1 MKSKYWLTGWFLSV
15 GITLGGIAFLVYSV
29 DPYMHYHRPNTEKYF
44 YILNHQRMQNDGITK
59 HFDYDAVITGTSMTE
74 NFKNSELD
82 ELFDVKSIKVTYSGG
97 SYKEINDNLIVAFQT
112 HPHLKVIVRGL
123 DIGYF
128 INNKDRMRGD
138 LGTYPTHLYNSN
150 PFDDVFYLFNKDVIF
165 SRAYKMIKDTK
176 EKDFKPGITP
186 FDTYSRWQD
195 RRAFGVKSIFH
206 KGFKIQ
212 KPKSIRHLTE
222 QEKKTI
228 YENVTQNVTSLADQH
243 PEDTF
248 YYFFTPYSIA
258 WWLDN
263 RNNGTIYRQLEAEQ
277 YVIELILEHPNIRLF
292 SFDNRTD
299 IITNL
304 NHYKDAPHY
313 GEWVNSFILR
323 AMRDDKYRLTK
334 KNYREYLAQKEK
346 FLTTFDYASLTGQ
359 EDYEC
364 DDYAGALLNREITGA
379 VPLNLWRN
387 PGAVTDMAHA
397 TIIADDADRPILLCE
412 SEANPSGAAV
422 KISFAGLKMKIEDM
436 TGYRYLIFNGKRI
449 RGDGVPVV
457 TLCKEDGTILAKFSP
472 DKKKID
478 DKEHT
483 YSLRIPPLQGPAI
496 LSFDAAPV
504 QGKGKAFAYQFIA
517 PTLY

>member
-15 GITLGGIAFLVYSV
+15 GITLGGITFLVYSV

-44 YILNHQRMQNDGITK
+44 YILDHQRMQNDGITK

-82 ELFDVKSIKVTYSGG
+82 ELFGVKSIKVTYSGG

-112 HPHLKVIVRGL
+112 HPNLKVIVRGL

-138 LGTYPTHLYNSN
+138 LGTYPTHLYNNN

-165 SRAYKMIKDTK
+165 SRAYKMIKYTK

-186 FDTYSRWQD
+186 FDTYSRWQG

-228 YENVTQNVTSLADQH
+228 YENVTQNVTSLADRH

-258 WWLDN
+258 WWLNN

-277 YVIELILEHPNIRLF
+277 YVIELILEHPNIHLF
-292 SFDNRTD
+292 SFANRTD
-299 IITNL
+299 IIANL
-304 NHYKDAPHY
+304 NNYEDPHHY

-334 KNYREYLAQKEK
+334 ENYREYLAQKEK

-412 SEANPSGAAV
+412 SEATPTEAAA